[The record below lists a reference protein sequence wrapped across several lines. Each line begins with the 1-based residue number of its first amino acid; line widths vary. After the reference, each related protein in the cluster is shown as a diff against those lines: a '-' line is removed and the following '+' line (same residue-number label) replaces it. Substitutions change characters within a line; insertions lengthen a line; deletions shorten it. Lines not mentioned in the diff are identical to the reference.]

1 MSLIPCPINADTP
14 EQLVEVLRRFLPPE
28 YLDPMEPPGTG
39 APGAPGWEVILAAS
53 QALSRVSAAAERLGC
68 GLFFLT
74 APSGELS
81 TATVTLTRASTSTGV
96 LGVFTVKAGSSVVAT
111 SGRIYFTSEDVTFG
125 ATDLSVSV
133 PVVSSVAAYWLNTAV
148 VAGVTTVP
156 VTTTWSVGSLTQDP
170 PFSDTTITVDAD
182 GSTDNGVSPF
192 LELLGNDRGLTQ
204 YLGESDEAF
213 RLRCRTLPDTI
224 TPGAIQRML
233 TRIFGPQPAGF
244 VQSFEYH
251 DLWAVDFQTGYDM
264 PMDSDPVVFVY
275 DDPRPYPPS
284 RNRYLPRNYLQAFVV
299 SLANN
304 SGSIANSTYGSFT
317 DQLAAI
323 KAAGVA
329 PFVLWEN
336 T

>member
-1 MSLIPCPINADTP
+1 MSLIPCPVNADTP

-74 APSGELS
+74 APSAELS
-81 TATVTLTRASTSTGV
+81 TATVTLTRASTAT
-96 LGVFTVKAGSSVVAT
+96 GVFTVKAGSAVVAT
-111 SGRIYFTSEDVTFG
+111 SGRIYFASEDVTFG
-125 ATDLSVSV
+125 AGDLSVSV

-156 VTTTWSVGSLTQDP
+156 ITTTWTVGALTTVP
-170 PFSDTTITVDAD
+170 PFADTTITVSAD
-182 GSTDNGVSPF
+182 GSTDGGVSPF

-213 RLRCRTLPDTI
+213 RLRCRTLPDTV

-233 TRIFGPQPAGF
+233 ARIFTAPT
-244 VQSFEYH
+244 QSYEYH
-251 DLWAVDFQTGYDM
+251 DLWATDFQTAYDM
-264 PMDSDPVVFVY
+264 PLDTDPVVFCY
-275 DDPRPYPPS
+275 DDPRPFPPS

-299 SLANN
+299 SLFDSA
-304 SGSIANSTYGSFT
+304 GSIPDSTYGSFT

-329 PFVLWEN
+329 AHVLWETN
-336 T
+336 

>member
-1 MSLIPCPINADTP
+1 MSLIPCPVNADTP

-39 APGAPGWEVILAAS
+39 APGAPGWEVILAAA

-81 TATVTLTRASTSTGV
+81 TATATLTRASTSTGV
-96 LGVFTVKAGSSVVAT
+96 FDVKAGSSVVAT

-125 ATDLSVSV
+125 AGDLSVSV

-156 VTTTWSVGSLTQDP
+156 ITTTWSVGSLTQDP
-170 PFSDTTITVDAD
+170 PFSDATIKVEAD
-182 GSTDNGVSPF
+182 GSTDDGVSPF

-204 YLGESDEAF
+204 YAGESDEAF
-213 RLRCRTLPDTI
+213 RLRCRTLPDTV

-233 TRIFGPQPAGF
+233 ARIFTMST
-244 VQSFEYH
+244 QSYEYH
-251 DLWAVDFQTGYDM
+251 DLWALDFQSAYDM
-264 PMDSDPVVFVY
+264 PMDTQPVVFAY
-275 DDPRPYPPS
+275 DDPPAYPPS

-299 SLANN
+299 SLVDTN
-304 SGSIANSTYGSFT
+304 GSIPNATYGAFT

-323 KAAGVA
+323 KAAGVTA
-329 PFVLWEN
+329 YVLWE
-336 T
+336 TT

>member
-1 MSLIPCPINADTP
+1 MSLIPCPVNADTP

-28 YLDPMEPPGTG
+28 YLDPMEPPRAG
-39 APGAPGWEVILAAS
+39 AAGAPGWEVILAAS

-74 APSGELS
+74 APSAELS
-81 TATVTLTRASTSTGV
+81 TATVTLTRASTAT
-96 LGVFTVKAGSSVVAT
+96 GVFTVKAGSAVVAT
-111 SGRIYFTSEDVTFG
+111 SGRIYFASEDVTFG
-125 ATDLSVSV
+125 AGDLSVSV

-148 VAGVTTVP
+148 VAGVTTVSI
-156 VTTTWSVGSLTQDP
+156 TTTWTVGALTTVP
-170 PFSDTTITVDAD
+170 PFADTTITVAAD
-182 GSTDNGVSPF
+182 GSTDGGVSPF

-213 RLRCRTLPDTI
+213 RLRCRTLPDTV

-233 TRIFGPQPAGF
+233 ARIFTAPT
-244 VQSFEYH
+244 QSYEYH
-251 DLWAVDFQTGYDM
+251 DAWAVDFQTAYDM
-264 PMDSDPVVFVY
+264 PLDTDPVVFCY
-275 DDPRPYPPS
+275 DDPRPFPPS

-299 SLANN
+299 SLADSN
-304 SGSIANSTYGSFT
+304 GSIPNSTYGSFT
-317 DQLAAI
+317 DQLAAT

-329 PFVLWEN
+329 AYVLWEP

>member
-1 MSLIPCPINADTP
+1 MSLIPCPVNADTP

-74 APSGELS
+74 APSAELS
-81 TATVTLTRASTSTGV
+81 TATVTLTRASTAT
-96 LGVFTVKAGSSVVAT
+96 GVFTVKAGSAVVAT

-125 ATDLSVSV
+125 AGNLSVSV

-156 VTTTWSVGSLTQDP
+156 ITTTWTVGALTTVP
-170 PFSDTTITVDAD
+170 PFADTTITVSAD
-182 GSTDNGVSPF
+182 GSTDGGVSPF

-213 RLRCRTLPDTI
+213 RLRCRTLPDTV

-233 TRIFGPQPAGF
+233 ARIFTAPT
-244 VQSFEYH
+244 QSYEYH
-251 DLWAVDFQTGYDM
+251 DAWAVDFQTAYDM
-264 PMDSDPVVFVY
+264 PLDTDPVVFCY

-299 SLANN
+299 SLADSN
-304 SGSIANSTYGSFT
+304 GSIPDSTYGSFT

-323 KAAGVA
+323 KAAGIA
-329 PFVLWEN
+329 AYVLWE
-336 T
+336 TT

>member
-1 MSLIPCPINADTP
+1 MSLIPCPVNADTP

-28 YLDPMEPPGTG
+28 YLEPMEPPRAGAAG
-39 APGAPGWEVILAAS
+39 APGYEVILAAS

-74 APSGELS
+74 APSAELS
-81 TATVTLTRASTSTGV
+81 TATVTLTRASTAT
-96 LGVFTVKAGSSVVAT
+96 GVFTVKAGSSVVAT

-125 ATDLSVSV
+125 AGELSVSV

-156 VTTTWSVGSLTQDP
+156 VTTAWSVGSLTQDP
-170 PFSDTTITVDAD
+170 PFSDTTIEVEAD
-182 GSTDNGVSPF
+182 GSTDGGVSPF

-204 YLGESDEAF
+204 YVGESDEAF

-233 TRIFGPQPAGF
+233 ARIFTAPTQAY
-244 VQSFEYH
+244 EYH
-251 DLWAVDFQTGYDM
+251 DVWAVDFQTAYDM
-264 PMDSDPVVFVY
+264 PLDTNPVVFVY
-275 DDPRPYPPS
+275 DDPRSFPPS
-284 RNRYLPRNYLQAFVV
+284 RNRYLPRNYMQAFVV
-299 SLANN
+299 SLAD
-304 SGSIANSTYGSFT
+304 SDGSIPNSTYGSFT

-329 PFVLWEN
+329 AFVLWEP

>member
-1 MSLIPCPINADTP
+1 MSLIPCPVNADTP

-28 YLDPMEPPGTG
+28 YLDPMEPPRAG
-39 APGAPGWEVILAAS
+39 AAGAPGWEVILAAS

-68 GLFFLT
+68 GLFLLT
-74 APSGELS
+74 APSAELS
-81 TATVTLTRASTSTGV
+81 TATVTLTRASTAT
-96 LGVFTVKAGSSVVAT
+96 GVFTVKAGSSFVAT
-111 SGRIYFTSEDVTFG
+111 GGRIYFASEDVTFG
-125 ATDLSVSV
+125 AGDLSVSV

-156 VTTTWSVGSLTQDP
+156 ITTTWTVGALTTVP
-170 PFSDTTITVDAD
+170 PFADTTITVSGD
-182 GSTDNGVSPF
+182 GSIDGGVSPF

-213 RLRCRTLPDTI
+213 RLRCRTLPDTV

-233 TRIFGPQPAGF
+233 TRIFTAPT
-244 VQSFEYH
+244 QSYEYH
-251 DLWAVDFQTGYDM
+251 DAWAVDFQTAYDM
-264 PMDSDPVVFVY
+264 PMDTNPVVFVY
-275 DDPRPYPPS
+275 DDPRAFPPS

-299 SLANN
+299 SLADSN
-304 SGSIANSTYGSFT
+304 GSIPDSTYGSFT

-329 PFVLWEN
+329 AYVL
-336 T
+336 

>member
-1 MSLIPCPINADTP
+1 MSLIPCPVNADTP
-14 EQLVEVLRRFLPPE
+14 EQLVEVLRRFLPAE
-28 YLDPMEPPGTG
+28 YLEPMEPPRVGAAG
-39 APGAPGWEVILAAS
+39 APGYEVILAAA

-81 TATVTLTRASTSTGV
+81 TATVTLTRASTATD
-96 LGVFTVKAGSSVVAT
+96 VFTVKAGSAVVAT
-111 SGRIYFTSEDVTFG
+111 SGRIFFTSEDVTFG
-125 ATDLSVSV
+125 AGDLSVSV

-170 PFSDTTITVDAD
+170 PFSDTTIEVETD
-182 GSTDNGVSPF
+182 GSTDGGVSPF

-204 YLGESDEAF
+204 YVGESDEAF

-224 TPGAIQRML
+224 TPGAIQRMV
-233 TRIFGPQPAGF
+233 TRIFTAPT
-244 VQSFEYH
+244 QSFEYH
-251 DLWAVDFQTGYDM
+251 DLWATDFQTAYDM
-264 PMDSDPVVFVY
+264 PMDTDPVVFCY

-299 SLANN
+299 SLADSN
-304 SGSIANSTYGSFT
+304 GAIPDSTYGSFT

-329 PFVLWEN
+329 AFVLWEP

>member
-1 MSLIPCPINADTP
+1 MSLIPCPVNADTP
-14 EQLVEVLRRFLPPE
+14 EQLVEVLRRFLPAE
-28 YLDPMEPPGTG
+28 YLEPMEPPRAGAAG
-39 APGAPGWEVILAAS
+39 APGYEVILAAS

-74 APSGELS
+74 APSAEFS
-81 TATVTLTRASTSTGV
+81 TATVTLTRASTGTGV
-96 LGVFTVKAGSSVVAT
+96 FDVKAGSSVVAT

-125 ATDLSVSV
+125 SGDLSVLV

-170 PFSDTTITVDAD
+170 PFSDTTIEVEAD

-204 YLGESDEAF
+204 YVGESDEAF
-213 RLRCRTLPDTI
+213 RLRCRTLPDTV

-233 TRIFGPQPAGF
+233 ARIFTAPTQA
-244 VQSFEYH
+244 FEYH
-251 DLWAVDFQTGYDM
+251 DVWAADFQAAYDM
-264 PMDSDPVVFVY
+264 PLDTNPVVFVY
-275 DDPRPYPPS
+275 DDPRAYPPS

-299 SLANN
+299 SLAD
-304 SGSIANSTYGSFT
+304 SDGSIPNPTYGSFT
-317 DQLAAI
+317 DQLAAT

-329 PFVLWEN
+329 AFVLWEQ

>member
-1 MSLIPCPINADTP
+1 MSLIPCPVNADTP
-14 EQLVEVLRRFLPPE
+14 EQLVEVLRRFLPAE
-28 YLDPMEPPGTG
+28 YLEPMEPPRAG
-39 APGAPGWEVILAAS
+39 APGAPGYEVILAAS

-74 APSGELS
+74 APSAELS
-81 TATVTLTRASTSTGV
+81 TATVTLTRASTSTGT
-96 LGVFTVKAGSSVVAT
+96 LGVFDVKAGSSVVAT

-125 ATDLSVSV
+125 SGDLSVSV

-170 PFSDTTITVDAD
+170 PFSDTTIEVEAD

-204 YLGESDEAF
+204 YVGESDEAF

-233 TRIFGPQPAGF
+233 ARIFTAPTQAY
-244 VQSFEYH
+244 EYH
-251 DLWAVDFQTGYDM
+251 DVWAADFQTAYDM
-264 PMDSDPVVFVY
+264 PMDTNPVVFCY
-275 DDPRPYPPS
+275 DDPRSFPPS
-284 RNRYLPRNYLQAFVV
+284 RNRYLPRNHLQAFVV
-299 SLANN
+299 SLAD
-304 SGSIANSTYGSFT
+304 SDGAIPDSTYGSFT

-329 PFVLWEN
+329 AFVLWEP

>member
-1 MSLIPCPINADTP
+1 MSLIPCPVNADTP
-14 EQLVEVLRRFLPPE
+14 EQLVEVLRRFLPAE
-28 YLDPMEPPGTG
+28 YLEPMEPPREL
-39 APGAPGWEVILAAS
+39 AAGAPGWEVILAAS

-74 APSGELS
+74 APSAELS
-81 TATVTLTRASTSTGV
+81 TAMVTLTRASTSTGV
-96 LGVFTVKAGSSVVAT
+96 FDVKAGSSVVAT

-125 ATDLSVSV
+125 AGDLSVSV

-156 VTTTWSVGSLTQDP
+156 ITTTWSVGSLTQDP
-170 PFSDTTITVDAD
+170 PFSDTTIEVEAD
-182 GSTDNGVSPF
+182 GSTDDGVSPF

-204 YLGESDEAF
+204 YVGESDEAF

-233 TRIFGPQPAGF
+233 TRIFTAST
-244 VQSFEYH
+244 QSFEYH
-251 DLWAVDFQTGYDM
+251 DLWAVDFQTAYDM
-264 PMDSDPVVFVY
+264 PMDSNPVVFAY
-275 DDPRPYPPS
+275 DVPPTYPPS
-284 RNRYLPRNYLQAFVV
+284 RNRYLPRNYMQAFVV
-299 SLANN
+299 SLAD
-304 SGSIANSTYGSFT
+304 SDGAIPDSTYGSFT

-329 PFVLWEN
+329 AFVLWEQ

>member
-1 MSLIPCPINADTP
+1 MSLIPCPVNADTP
-14 EQLVEVLRRFLPPE
+14 EQLVEVLRRFLPAE
-28 YLDPMEPPGTG
+28 YLEPMEPPRAG
-39 APGAPGWEVILAAS
+39 APGAPGYEVILAAS

-74 APSGELS
+74 APSAELS
-81 TATVTLTRASTSTGV
+81 TATVTLTRASTSTGT
-96 LGVFTVKAGSSVVAT
+96 LGVFDVKAGSSVVAT

-125 ATDLSVSV
+125 SGDLSVLV
-133 PVVSSVAAYWLNTAV
+133 PIVSSVAAYWQNTAV

-170 PFSDTTITVDAD
+170 PFSDTTIEVEAD

-213 RLRCRTLPDTI
+213 RLRCRTLPDTV

-233 TRIFGPQPAGF
+233 ARIFTALT
-244 VQSFEYH
+244 QSFEYH
-251 DLWAVDFQTGYDM
+251 DVWAADFQTAYDM
-264 PMDSDPVVFVY
+264 PPETNPVVFCY
-275 DDPRPYPPS
+275 DDPRPFPPS
-284 RNRYLPRNYLQAFVV
+284 RNRYLPRNHLQAFVV
-299 SLANN
+299 SLADSN
-304 SGSIANSTYGSFT
+304 GSVPDSTYGSFT
-317 DQLAAI
+317 DQLGAI

-329 PFVLWEN
+329 AYVLWEQ

>member
-1 MSLIPCPINADTP
+1 MSLIPCPVNADTP

-53 QALSRVSAAAERLGC
+53 QALSRVGAAAERLGC

-74 APSGELS
+74 APSAELS
-81 TATVTLTRASTSTGV
+81 TATVTLTRASTAT
-96 LGVFTVKAGSSVVAT
+96 GVFTVKAGSAVVAT
-111 SGRIYFTSEDVTFG
+111 SGRIYFTSEDVAFG
-125 ATDLSVSV
+125 AGDLSVSV

-156 VTTTWSVGSLTQDP
+156 ITTTWTVGALTTVP
-170 PFSDTTITVDAD
+170 PFADTTITVSAD
-182 GSTDNGVSPF
+182 GSTDGGVSPF

-213 RLRCRTLPDTI
+213 RLRCRTLPDTV

-233 TRIFGPQPAGF
+233 ARIFTAPT
-244 VQSFEYH
+244 QSYEYH
-251 DLWAVDFQTGYDM
+251 DAWSVDFQTAYDM
-264 PMDSDPVVFVY
+264 PMDTDPVVFCY
-275 DDPRPYPPS
+275 DDPRPFPPS

-299 SLANN
+299 SLFDSA
-304 SGSIANSTYGSFT
+304 GSIPDSIYGSFT
-317 DQLAAI
+317 DQLAAT

-329 PFVLWEN
+329 AYVLWEQ

>member
-1 MSLIPCPINADTP
+1 MSLIPCPVNADTP

-74 APSGELS
+74 APSAELS
-81 TATVTLTRASTSTGV
+81 TATVTLTRASTAT
-96 LGVFTVKAGSSVVAT
+96 GVFTVKAGSAVVAT
-111 SGRIYFTSEDVTFG
+111 SGRIYFASEDVTFG
-125 ATDLSVSV
+125 AGDLSVSV

-156 VTTTWSVGSLTQDP
+156 ITTTWTVGALTTVP
-170 PFSDTTITVDAD
+170 PFADTTIIVSAD
-182 GSTDNGVSPF
+182 GSTDGGVSPF

-213 RLRCRTLPDTI
+213 RLRCRTLPDTV

-233 TRIFGPQPAGF
+233 ARIFTAPT
-244 VQSFEYH
+244 QSYEYH
-251 DLWAVDFQTGYDM
+251 DLWATDFQTAYDM
-264 PMDSDPVVFVY
+264 PLDTDPVVFCY
-275 DDPRPYPPS
+275 DDPRPFPPS

-299 SLANN
+299 SLFDSA
-304 SGSIANSTYGSFT
+304 GSIPDSTYGSFT

-329 PFVLWEN
+329 AHVLWETN
-336 T
+336 

>member
-1 MSLIPCPINADTP
+1 MSLIPCPVNADTP

-39 APGAPGWEVILAAS
+39 APGAPGWEVILAAA

-74 APSGELS
+74 APSGEFS
-81 TATVTLTRASTSTGV
+81 IGAIQIERASTST
-96 LGVFTVKAGSSVVAT
+96 GVFTVKAGSSFVAT
-111 SGRIYFTSEDVTFG
+111 GGRIFFTVEDKTFG
-125 ATDLSVSV
+125 AGDLLLEVDV
-133 PVVSSVAAYWLNTAV
+133 ISSVAAYWLNTAPV
-148 VAGVTTVP
+148 EGVTTVP
-156 VTTTWSVGSLTQDP
+156 ITTEWTVGAITTDP
-170 PFSDTTITVDAD
+170 PFADTTLRPIVD
-182 GSTDNGVSPF
+182 TDTFNGVSPF

-233 TRIFGPQPAGF
+233 ARIFTAPT
-244 VQSFEYH
+244 QSYEYH
-251 DLWAVDFQTGYDM
+251 DLWAVDFQTAYDM
-264 PMDSDPVVFVY
+264 PMDTNPVVFCY

-299 SLANN
+299 SLADSN
-304 SGSIANSTYGSFT
+304 GSIPDSTYGSFT
-317 DQLAAI
+317 DQLQAI

-329 PFVLWEN
+329 AYVLWEQ

>member
-1 MSLIPCPINADTP
+1 MSLIPCPVNADTP
-14 EQLVEVLRRFLPPE
+14 EQLVEVLRRFLPAE
-28 YLDPMEPPGTG
+28 YLEPMEPPGTG

-74 APSGELS
+74 APSADFS
-81 TATVTLTRASTSTGV
+81 TATVTLTRASTATGV
-96 LGVFTVKAGSSVVAT
+96 FDVKAGSSVVAT

-125 ATDLSVSV
+125 AGDLSVSV

-156 VTTTWSVGSLTQDP
+156 ITTTWSVGSLTQDP
-170 PFSDTTITVDAD
+170 PFSDATIEVEAD

-204 YLGESDEAF
+204 YVGESDEAF
-213 RLRCRTLPDTI
+213 RLRCRTLPDTV
-224 TPGAIQRML
+224 TPGAIERML
-233 TRIFGPQPAGF
+233 TRIFTAPTQAT
-244 VQSFEYH
+244 EYH
-251 DLWAVDFQTGYDM
+251 DLWAPDFQTAYDM

-275 DDPRPYPPS
+275 DDSRPFPPS

-299 SLANN
+299 SLAD
-304 SGSIANSTYGSFT
+304 SDGSIPNPTYGSFT

-329 PFVLWEN
+329 TYVLWEP

>member
-1 MSLIPCPINADTP
+1 MSLIPCPVNADTP

-74 APSGELS
+74 APSAELS
-81 TATVTLTRASTSTGV
+81 TATVTLTRASTAT
-96 LGVFTVKAGSSVVAT
+96 GVFTVKAGSAVVAT
-111 SGRIYFTSEDVTFG
+111 SGRIYFASEDVTFG
-125 ATDLSVSV
+125 AGDLSVSV

-156 VTTTWSVGSLTQDP
+156 ITTTWTVGALTTVP
-170 PFSDTTITVDAD
+170 PFADTTIIVSAD
-182 GSTDNGVSPF
+182 GSTDGGVSPF

-213 RLRCRTLPDTI
+213 RLRCRTLPDTV

-233 TRIFGPQPAGF
+233 ARIFTAPT
-244 VQSFEYH
+244 QSYEYH
-251 DLWAVDFQTGYDM
+251 DLWATDFQTAYDM
-264 PMDSDPVVFVY
+264 PLDTDPVVFCY
-275 DDPRPYPPS
+275 DDPRPFPPS

-299 SLANN
+299 SLADSN
-304 SGSIANSTYGSFT
+304 GSIPDSTYGSFT

-323 KAAGVA
+323 KTAGVA
-329 PFVLWEN
+329 AYVLWEQ

>member
-1 MSLIPCPINADTP
+1 MSLIPCPVNADTP
-14 EQLVEVLRRFLPPE
+14 EQLVEVLRRFLPAE
-28 YLDPMEPPGTG
+28 YLEPMEPPRAGAAG
-39 APGAPGWEVILAAS
+39 APGYEVILAAS

-74 APSGELS
+74 APSAELS
-81 TATVTLTRASTSTGV
+81 TATVTLTRASTSTGT
-96 LGVFTVKAGSSVVAT
+96 LGVFDVKAGSSVVAT

-133 PVVSSVAAYWLNTAV
+133 PVVSSVAAYWLNTSV

-170 PFSDTTITVDAD
+170 PFSDTTITVAAD
-182 GSTDNGVSPF
+182 GSTDGGVSPF

-213 RLRCRTLPDTI
+213 RLRCRTLPDTV

-233 TRIFGPQPAGF
+233 ARIFTAPT
-244 VQSFEYH
+244 QSYEYH
-251 DLWAVDFQTGYDM
+251 DAWAVDFQTAYDM
-264 PMDSDPVVFVY
+264 PLDTDPVVFCY
-275 DDPRPYPPS
+275 DDPRPFPPS

-299 SLANN
+299 SLADSN
-304 SGSIANSTYGSFT
+304 GFIPDSTYGSFT
-317 DQLAAI
+317 DQLAAT

-329 PFVLWEN
+329 AYVLWEQ